1 MAEKFGM
8 QGRRFPIFF
17 PWLQISTFF
26 KRWFKRSAAMVSSS
40 TSNTRASKPG
50 IRRNKMTT
58 AQFNPVAYKTATTQQ
73 WQSAAKAWSEWGGTL
88 REWLGPATEIMIDVA
103 AIAKGAKVLDV
114 AAGAG
119 DQSMQIADRVG
130 SEGYVLATDISP
142 NILDYAAANAQS
154 SGYGQIDFRV
164 MDGEDLTVTPE
175 QFDAVVSRVGLIYFP
190 DQMKALKGIRKA
202 LKPGG
207 WFSAIVYSTP
217 ENNGFFSIPVGIIRT
232 AAQLPSPAKGQP
244 GPFSLGQPG
253 VLADL
258 LRDAGF
264 QNVLEKTLSA
274 PLELPTAADCVRFER
289 ESFGALHEMLKGLDA
304 DEQSR
309 VWNEIET
316 ALFAFE
322 NGNGFSGPCELIVV
336 AGQK

>member
-1 MAEKFGM
+1 
-8 QGRRFPIFF
+8 
-17 PWLQISTFF
+17 
-26 KRWFKRSAAMVSSS
+26 
-40 TSNTRASKPG
+40 
-50 IRRNKMTT
+50 MTK
-58 AQFNPVAYKTATTQQ
+58 AQFNPQAYKTATTQQ
-73 WQSAAKAWSEWGGTL
+73 WQSAAKAWSNWGDTL
-88 REWLGPATEIMIDVA
+88 REWLGPATEVMIDA
-103 AIAKGAKVLDV
+103 ANITTGAKVLDV

-130 SEGYVLATDISP
+130 SEGYVLATDISS

-154 SGYGQIDFRV
+154 GGYGQIDFQV
-164 MDGEDLTVTPE
+164 MDGEDLTATPE

-190 DQMKALKGIRKA
+190 DQMKALKGIREI

-217 ENNGFFSIPVGIIRT
+217 EKNGFFSIPVGIIRA
-232 AAQLPSPAKGQP
+232 AAQLPAPAKGQP

-258 LRDAGF
+258 LREAGF
-264 QNVLEKTLSA
+264 QNVHEKNLSA
-274 PLELPTAADCVRFER
+274 PLELPSAAECVRFER

-304 DEQSR
+304 VAQSE
-309 VWNEIET
+309 VWHDIET
-316 ALFAFE
+316 ALLKFE